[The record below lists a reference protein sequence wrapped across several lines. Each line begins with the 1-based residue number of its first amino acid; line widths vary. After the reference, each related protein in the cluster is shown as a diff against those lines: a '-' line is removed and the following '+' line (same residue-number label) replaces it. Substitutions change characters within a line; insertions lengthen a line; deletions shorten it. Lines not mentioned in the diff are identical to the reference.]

1 MAAYHSLAVTLGQA
15 GNLKELLNV
24 IESMKVKPKK
34 IRNMRRKN
42 WNPELEP
49 DIVIFN
55 AVREFRTFSLRI
67 CFVIGFSYNYVAKR
81 MILQVLNAC
90 VSTSQWKGVSWVFKQ
105 LRKNGLRPNGASYG
119 LAMEVILFSV
129 KI

>member
-67 CFVIGFSYNYVAKR
+67 VIGFSYNYVAKR